1 MRLTQLGI
9 LLFDSFGPGRISEQ
23 NEDDWQYRYSPSYP
37 EFNSTEPLPIVHPGP
52 SRSSRQNFICQF
64 ESEEF
69 IQYVLK
75 DDSTI
80 IWAILG
86 IVSWEWAS
94 VINKFEIILRDEP
107 TVISSTNDFGDFQL
121 DVITRQT
128 KYLRENREMLKGCL
142 AVIKAYKRPES
153 LTEANALTAEKAFDL
168 AIDFE
173 DLILRTE
180 DHIVRVGRGLAVFAS
195 ITAIE
200 ENRKAIRQAED
211 IRYSTTLP
219 VNLDGCSLASY

>member
-1 MRLTQLGI
+1 MRLTQPGI
-9 LLFDSFGPGRISEQ
+9 LLFDSLGPGHTSEQ
-23 NEDDWQYRYSPSYP
+23 NEEGWQYRYSPSFP
-37 EFNSTEPLPIVHPGP
+37 EFNPRKPIPIIHPGL
-52 SRSSRQNFICQF
+52 SRSSRQSFIRQF
-64 ESEEF
+64 ESEESL
-69 IQYVLK
+69 QHVLQ

-80 IWAILG
+80 IWAVLG

-94 VINKFEIILRDEP
+94 VIDNFEIILRDEP

-121 DVITRQT
+121 DVITKQT

-142 AVIKAYKRPES
+142 AVIKAHKRRES
-153 LTEANALTAEKAFDL
+153 VTKANALTAERVFDL

-211 IRYSTTLP
+211 IRYNTALP
-219 VNLDGCSLASY
+219 ANLHGWPLTRY